1 MKKRALMILMICIL
15 GSAAMPG
22 PAFYALAATTDGGAG
37 ETGREKDGGIL
48 DKGSDLGGELYQKMD
63 EALDRFDKEAL
74 RRNIREAL
82 REMDEMGVSPSV
94 VAEKTLGL
102 KTSPAL
108 RGQTPGD
115 TLIKDAH
122 NVVRKKTDGFF
133 TVLWNGFLDT
143 LEGLIETGFNLAA
156 GGKDTRR

>member
-48 DKGSDLGGELYQKMD
+48 DKGTDLGGELYQKMD
-63 EALDRFDKEAL
+63 EALDRLDKESL

-115 TLIKDAH
+115 TLILLGDVKQGLAIPP
-122 NVVRKKTDGFF
+122 K
-133 TVLWNGFLDT
+133 NGLF
-143 LEGLIETGFNLAA
+143 EAYFKQIF
-156 GGKDTRR
+156 GGEAK

>member
-1 MKKRALMILMICIL
+1 
-15 GSAAMPG
+15 
-22 PAFYALAATTDGGAG
+22 
-37 ETGREKDGGIL
+37 
-48 DKGSDLGGELYQKMD
+48 
-63 EALDRFDKEAL
+63 
-74 RRNIREAL
+74 
-82 REMDEMGVSPSV
+82 